1 MVPTNTTVILK
12 VVSQDVVH
20 SWWIPD
26 LGGKVQAVPGYV
38 SWTWFKIPRPGTF
51 TGQCSFL
58 CGRGHATMKAEV
70 TAVPPAQF
78 RTWLQ
83 TLEANLKAAEAGG
96 AAGRAALSSRIGA
109 AAVENP

>member
-1 MVPTNTTVILK
+1 M
-12 VVSQDVVH
+12 H

-38 SWTWFKIPRPGTF
+38 SWTWFKISKPGSY
-51 TGQCSFL
+51 TGQCSFI

-78 RTWLQ
+78 RSWLQ
-83 TLEANLKAAEAGG
+83 TLEKNLKAARRGRCRTYGALLKDRRRGG
-96 AAGRAALSSRIGA
+96 REPVRG
-109 AAVENP
+109 